1 MKTVFYF
8 IELVGDELHV
18 SFEFHFFLAAGFGEG
33 TLNLL
38 QQGFL
43 IGTTQTVDSMQE
55 RLVKIKFVGF
65 QKLNSA
71 WLESKL
77 FCLHIY
83 I

>member
-1 MKTVFYF
+1 MNTVFYF

-43 IGTTQTVDSMQE
+43 IGTTQTVDSM
-55 RLVKIKFVGF
+55 
-65 QKLNSA
+65 
-71 WLESKL
+71 
-77 FCLHIY
+77 
-83 I
+83 